1 MPLTMLNLSA
11 MRSTYRPHTQPIPLS
26 FRQRSSDMHLGS
38 IGSSEGFGCMEAI
51 EPKKVFLVTLDL
63 SFVSLSV

>member
-38 IGSSEGFGCMEAI
+38 IGSSEGKRKPGGI
-51 EPKKVFLVTLDL
+51 K
-63 SFVSLSV
+63 SVMLPDGLCLGAAYPHTV